1 MPGWKVG
8 DPCVTHLFLYTH
20 CLIIACA
27 DGVVAR
33 VPYAALANAFAL
45 IEATTKRI
53 EKTSLLTSLMLLV
66 IQRSKEGDTDSLLR
80 TVYLCINRVRVF
92 RCTLCFSSG

>member
-1 MPGWKVG
+1 MRWTCRVG
-8 DPCVTHLFLYTH
+8 KSAIRAWFILLTQP
-20 CLIIACA
+20 LIARANNI
-27 DGVVAR
+27 AR

-80 TVYLCINRVRVF
+80 TVYLCINRVRF
-92 RCTLCFSSG
+92 SRYTFMYSSG

>member
-1 MPGWKVG
+1 MDVPGWKVG
-8 DPCVTHLFLYTH
+8 DPCVVLYTH
-20 CLIIACA
+20 PLIARA
-27 DGVVAR
+27 DDARCAR
-33 VPYAALANAFAL
+33 VPYVALANAFAL

-80 TVYLCINRVRVF
+80 TVYLCINRVR
-92 RCTLCFSSG
+92 FSHARPFYSPG